1 VHQEFIRDPITV
13 KCQTIKEGALEGVG
27 NIQANDNKV
36 EQLEV
41 VKTIQHEDFWPCL
54 EVTSDSTPP
63 LGIVIHGGLFVFPTS
78 AMKTKGKGRTPIG
91 GLIDLPHIFTPL
103 IARNLTLNP

>member
-41 VKTIQHEDFWPCL
+41 VKTIQHEDF
-54 EVTSDSTPP
+54 
-63 LGIVIHGGLFVFPTS
+63 
-78 AMKTKGKGRTPIG
+78 
-91 GLIDLPHIFTPL
+91 
-103 IARNLTLNP
+103 